1 MTAEFGGRPER
12 YPQVPDKLRRRAERI
27 AFRDVRRDRYGRTSD
42 LIDQGEMTRQ
52 GWLYSKEIGSL
63 GEVLAGAP
71 SIQGLKLSHDTRLS
85 GPGSGTGIRKSRRG
99 AFFRDTCP
107 VSREPSAVPH
117 V

>member
-1 MTAEFGGRPER
+1 MTAEFGGRSER
-12 YPQVPDKLRRRAERI
+12 YPEVPDKLRRRGERI

-42 LIDQGEMTRQ
+42 LIDGGEMTRQ

-85 GPGSGTGIRKSRRG
+85 GPGSGSGTRNSRRG
-99 AFFRDTCP
+99 AVFCDRFPVSRLSCP
-107 VSREPSAVPH
+107 VSNV
-117 V
+117 